1 MSAPTFQLP
10 RQLRLLIAG
19 LSFFIATTAAA
30 QAQPSFNVT
39 LGGTFDSFTPVASAA
54 EGRQNLAGTVNL
66 EHLFADA
73 RGRVF
78 YDLDGGEYDSPGDW
92 SYFQH
97 NAGFTYRFGGAD
109 ANDRKLFL
117 NGSAVKRT
125 NGDAWTTAAY
135 SGFGAGLNAELHPG
149 ATSTLK
155 AGYRVDYRSFADYAA
170 LTQVEQRVFSS
181 ALRSFE
187 SRTTLVGE
195 LQVGVKHY
203 DGRVI
208 TVSPATGTEVI
219 PVSSQGFGRGMGP
232 GLRVTTRP
240 VYSVSNAEGS
250 AGLTSALARIAQS
263 LTDRTG
269 VHAQVL
275 VRRTFGSAP
284 PVLVTTPAGFFEDGV
299 YDDPFASDALFLQ
312 AGMKHTFASEAEIAA
327 TAWWADK
334 DYTGAVALGPDGL
347 DLPGAPLR
355 ADRVTLGQ
363 VSWTQPLFA
372 SRTGAVTLDAELGY
386 RFLRHRSNDSF
397 YNYTSHAVAV
407 GLSIGY

>member
-1 MSAPTFQLP
+1 MFAMRFHPA
-10 RQLRLLIAG
+10 RLCRLIIAG
-19 LSFFIATTAAA
+19 LSLVIATAAA
-30 QAQPSFNVT
+30 TQAQPSFNVT
-39 LGGTFDSFTPVASAA
+39 FGGTFDSFTPVASTA

-78 YDLDGGEYDSPGDW
+78 YNLDGGEYDSPGDW

-109 ANDRKLFL
+109 ATDRKLFL
-117 NGSAVKRT
+117 NGSLVRRN
-125 NGDAWTTAAY
+125 NGDAWTNAAY
-135 SGFGAGLNAELHPG
+135 TGFGAGVNAETHPG

-187 SRTTLVGE
+187 SRTTLLGE
-195 LQVGVKHY
+195 LQVGIKHY
-203 DGRVI
+203 DGRVV
-208 TVSPATGTEVI
+208 TVSSTAGTDVI
-219 PVSSQGFGRGMGP
+219 PVGSQGFGRGMGP
-232 GLRVTTRP
+232 SLRMTARP
-240 VYSVSNAEGS
+240 VYSISNAEGS

-269 VHAQVL
+269 AHAQLL

-284 PVLVTTPAGFFEDGV
+284 PVLVTTPAGFFEDGI
-299 YDDPFASDALFLQ
+299 YDDPFASNALFLQ
-312 AGMKHTFASEAEIAA
+312 AGVKHTFANEAELAA

-334 DYTGAVALGPDGL
+334 DYTGSVALGPDGQ
-347 DLPGAPLR
+347 DLAGSPLR
-355 ADRVTLGQ
+355 ADRVTLAQ
-363 VSWTQPLFA
+363 VAWTQPLFA

-386 RFLRHRSNDSF
+386 RFLKHRSNDSF

>member
-1 MSAPTFQLP
+1 MFAPTFQLP
-10 RQLRLLIAG
+10 RQLRLLVAG
-19 LSFFIATTAAA
+19 LSVVIATTAAA
-30 QAQPSFNVT
+30 HAQPSFNVT

-97 NAGFTYRFGGAD
+97 NAGFTYRFGGTD
-109 ANDRKLFL
+109 PNDRKLFL

-135 SGFGAGLNAELHPG
+135 SGYGAGLNAEVHPG

-155 AGYRVDYRSFADYAA
+155 AGYRLDYRSFADYAA

-203 DGRVI
+203 DGRVV
-208 TVSPATGTEVI
+208 TVSPGTGTEVI

-327 TAWWADK
+327 TGWWADK